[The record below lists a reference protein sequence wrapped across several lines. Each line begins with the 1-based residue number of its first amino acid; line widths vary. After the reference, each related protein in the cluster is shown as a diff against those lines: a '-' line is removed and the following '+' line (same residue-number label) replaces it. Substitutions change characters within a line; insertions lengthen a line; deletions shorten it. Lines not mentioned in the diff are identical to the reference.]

1 MTLCVVLTFGWM
13 AVLSYKCGWWGIS
26 FHTLTLDSLEGY
38 LATVL
43 TSVSYMVLSW
53 SCPSLLPLQ
62 WMPFLRQMCV
72 LFPLILWLLFLFAA
86 FAVTANGQVEC
97 SKGFKRMNLT
107 HCQGKL
113 YVHECAW
120 RSYSSVCCYYYT
132 THWIFIRSSITRYL
146 LLSLCFTSG
155 PYWNQVKTIIS
166 FSPGSEF
173 SSQSAAAVLIGLL
186 CPEITVNFSLVV
198 DL

>member
-53 SCPSLLPLQ
+53 RSFSSSSAMSAIFEANVCSFP
-62 WMPFLRQMCV
+62 
-72 LFPLILWLLFLFAA
+72 PLILWLLFLFAA
-86 FAVTANGQVEC
+86 FAVIANGQVEC

-113 YVHECAW
+113 YVHECVW
-120 RSYSSVCCYYYT
+120 RSYSCVCCYYEQPT
-132 THWIFIRSSITRYL
+132 EYL
-146 LLSLCFTSG
+146 LG
-155 PYWNQVKTIIS
+155 P
-166 FSPGSEF
+166 
-173 SSQSAAAVLIGLL
+173 LHLL
-186 CPEITVNFSLVV
+186 YIWPLLESDQDYN
-198 DL
+198 